1 MPNNGEVTPI
11 RVLLVEDSLLQL
23 YVIKALLN
31 SDPHIEVVGTAV
43 NGLEA
48 LKLLPDIR
56 PDVICTDYHMPIMDG
71 LEFIEHAVKVYPC
84 PILVLSISVQ
94 PNQVDN
100 IFKMLSA
107 GAIDVMPKPKA
118 TAGVI
123 GKEEAAKL
131 IEKIRILNGVKYI
144 KKKAAQPLSVFN
156 TQSTLNRFLSPRVI
170 VMGASTGGPQAL
182 EAILP
187 YLKSNFSIPIVCI
200 QHISNGFLGGML
212 VWLQGMTDIVIETA
226 QEGGLPMPGHLYFP
240 PEGKHLVFATD
251 GTFRLIEPKTGDIYC
266 PSIDQ
271 LFNSAAQTF
280 SMNVVAVILSGMGK
294 DGAQGIKAVFDAGGG
309 TVAQDGESSI
319 IFGMPSAAID
329 LGAVCKV
336 VPVSEIASFL
346 NSLPST
352 S

>member
-1 MPNNGEVTPI
+1 MLNNGDATPI

-23 YVIKALLN
+23 HVIKALLDA
-31 SDPHIEVVGTAV
+31 DPHIEVVGTAP

-48 LKLLPDIR
+48 LKLLPDLK
-56 PDVICTDYHMPIMDG
+56 PDVICTDYHMPVMDG
-71 LEFIEHAVKVYPC
+71 LEFIEHAVNIYPC

-100 IFKMLSA
+100 IFRMLSA

-118 TAGVI
+118 TGGLI
-123 GKEEAAKL
+123 GKEEGAKL

-144 KKKAAQPLSVFN
+144 KRKSVQPLSVFN
-156 TQSTLNRFLSPRVI
+156 PQSTLNRFLSPRVI

-187 YLKSNFSIPIVCI
+187 YLKPNFSIPIVCI
-200 QHISNGFLGGML
+200 QHISGGFLDGML
-212 VWLQGMTDIVIETA
+212 IWLQGMTDLVIETA
-226 QEGGLPMPGHLYFP
+226 QEGGMPMPGHLYFP
-240 PEGKHLVFATD
+240 PEGKHLVFTEN
-251 GTFRLIEPKTGDIYC
+251 GTFRLLEPQEGDIYC

-271 LFNSAAQTF
+271 LFFSAAKTF

-294 DGAQGIKAVFDAGGG
+294 DGAEGMKAIFDVGGG

-319 IFGMPSAAID
+319 IFGMPLAAID
-329 LGAVCKV
+329 LGAVCKI
-336 VPVSEIASFL
+336 VPVSQIASLL
-346 NSLPST
+346 NGLPST